1 MYLNCEKFEFAL
13 ADCQLI
19 RQLDPRSVYI
29 KGHYLRGLTLL
40 KLKKYKN
47 AAAAFQ
53 TVVKLN
59 PSFKKATD
67 RLNECFAEL
76 EKENVIVEKRR
87 SSQQQI
93 LKEQFQSAQAVKD
106 DETKEKSEEHVVEKK
121 KESVQVD
128 NESDGVKV
136 DLIEENGD
144 KNKENEK
151 TSIFEKESDDKTTEE
166 VEVEKV
172 DVKSEQ
178 VDGKLDAS
186 AAEFTMPQQ
195 EAANP

>member
-1 MYLNCEKFEFAL
+1 MGNCEKFEFAL

-93 LKEQFQSAQAVKD
+93 LKEQFQSALAVKD
-106 DETKEKSEEHVVEKK
+106 DETKEKSEEHVVEK
-121 KESVQVD
+121 QD

-136 DLIEENGD
+136 DLINEENGD
-144 KNKENEK
+144 KNKENDK

-178 VDGKLDAS
+178 VDGGLGIGC
-186 AAEFTMPQQ
+186 
-195 EAANP
+195 